1 MRPEIPA
8 HVQAFVLRHLRSVA
22 HLEIL
27 LWMREH
33 RGRWWNADS
42 LASALGVAAPLS
54 EKILEEL
61 CSANMLAVQV
71 SSSIS
76 YQFSPATPA
85 LEALVTEFVEVLRQS
100 RVRVYGLIA
109 SPSAHSVRDFADAFR
124 FRDKDR
130 G

>member
-1 MRPEIPA
+1 MTREIPPQ
-8 HVQAFVLRHLRSVA
+8 VRAFVLRHVRSVD

-33 RGRWWNADS
+33 RGRWWNAET
-42 LASALGVAAPLS
+42 LASSLGVPMSLG

-71 SSSIS
+71 SSTIS

-109 SPSAHSVRDFADAFR
+109 SPSARSVRDFADAFK
-124 FRDKDR
+124 FRDKHR